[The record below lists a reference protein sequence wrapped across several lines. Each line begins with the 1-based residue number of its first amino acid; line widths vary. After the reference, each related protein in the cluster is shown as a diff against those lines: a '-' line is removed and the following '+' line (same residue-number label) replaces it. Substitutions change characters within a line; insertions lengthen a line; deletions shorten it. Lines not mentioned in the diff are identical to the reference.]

1 LRADPFYISNLAT
14 ALDQSSSSEATLT
27 NQLSSGLRVSSLQ
40 DDPVA
45 VSQSTLL
52 SSSIAAADNY
62 VQIASSEQ
70 SLMQVSDSALGEV
83 VTQLTSAIS
92 LAVQGSNGTLNAN
105 NVATVSQQLS
115 GIRDQVLSLANT
127 SYQGHYIF
135 GGSQGSVQPF
145 TLNTSTV
152 PATTNYAGDSNLQY
166 VTTPSGQK
174 LQVNLPGSSVFG
186 SATSGVFQALNQ
198 LVADFSG
205 ATVPTTVTA
214 DTAALTTALG
224 QVSQQRSILDSSLS
238 RLQSTSTYVQTEA
251 TQLSAAQSALMAAD
265 PATVATQLQSAET
278 QHQAL
283 LSVISGLGKTD
294 LFSLIN

>member
-1 LRADPFYISNLAT
+1 
-14 ALDQSSSSEATLT
+14 
-27 NQLSSGLRVSSLQ
+27 
-40 DDPVA
+40 
-45 VSQSTLL
+45 
-52 SSSIAAADNY
+52 
-62 VQIASSEQ
+62 
-70 SLMQVSDSALGEV
+70 LGEV

-92 LAVQGSNGTLNAN
+92 LAVQGNNGTLNASN
-105 NVATVSQQLS
+105 LATVSQQLS

-145 TLNTSTV
+145 TLDTSTT

-186 SATSGVFQALNQ
+186 SATSGVLQSLNQ
-198 LVADFSG
+198 LIADFSG
-205 ATVPTTVTA
+205 STMPTTVTA

-238 RLQSTSTYVQTEA
+238 RLESTSTYVQTEA
-251 TQLSAAQSALMAAD
+251 TQLTVAQSTLVAAD
-265 PATVATQLQSAET
+265 PATVATQLQAAET

-283 LSVISGLGKTD
+283 LSVISGLSQTD
-294 LFSLIN
+294 LFSHMN